1 MAGAL
6 LRKYVPGKGLVS
18 YAKKPKRVVRKNR
31 RAKAVTNTKVFKN
44 KVLAIVNKGRE
55 LKKLWSNVSITNNLI
70 TIPNGEKII
79 LFRPTA
85 TNTDTTLPAY
95 PPIQS
100 LGDTAENYFRVGNQI
115 QPVMFRCKGYC
126 NIDLQNTD
134 NRRTW
139 ALPAYCRL
147 VAGFR
152 NRNTPLVMNNNK
164 LQLQGGTT
172 VDVDSSQAT
181 PSYEAVLNPF
191 NWAEFKP
198 FYDKTFIVSP
208 MQSDSAN
215 WTPSQYKPYFN
226 FDIKYKF
233 PKNAKP
239 LISREEESGA
249 NDALF
254 DNRNIYVFMI
264 TRQMA
269 DQGSQDYYDL
279 TINGT
284 SYFSFYDS

>member
-1 MAGAL
+1 MK
-6 LRKYVPGKGLVS
+6 KYVPGRGLV
-18 YAKKPKRVVRKNR
+18 YPKRRGRPKGAKNK
-31 RAKAVTNTKVFKN
+31 KARQVTNTRVFKN

-55 LKKLWSNVSITNNLI
+55 LKKLWSNVSPSNNLV
-70 TIPNGEKII
+70 TIPNGEKIL

-85 TNTDTTLPAY
+85 TVTDTTLPAY
-95 PPIQS
+95 PPIQA
-100 LGDTAENYFRVGNQI
+100 LGDTAENYFRQGNQV
-115 QPVMFRCKGYC
+115 QPVMFRFKGYC
-126 NIDLQNTD
+126 NIDTQNVD
-134 NRRTW
+134 DRRTW
-139 ALPAYCRL
+139 ALPSMVRL

-172 VDVDSSQAT
+172 VDVDSSTAP
-181 PSYEAVLNPF
+181 PSYEAVLNAF

-198 FYDKTFIVSP
+198 FYDRTFIISP
-208 MQSDSAN
+208 MQADDAN
-215 WTPSQYKPYFN
+215 WTPTQYKPYFN

-233 PKNAKP
+233 AKNAKN

-254 DNRNIYVFMI
+254 DNRNIYVMMI
-264 TRQMA
+264 ARQMGN
-269 DQGSQDYYDL
+269 QGSQDYYDL
-279 TINGT
+279 TVNGT

>member
-1 MAGAL
+1 MAGAIL
-6 LRKYVPGKGLVS
+6 KKYVPKKRRGRPKGS
-18 YAKKPKRVVRKNR
+18 KNKPKQTVKLTHRVFR
-31 RAKAVTNTKVFKN
+31 N

-55 LKKLWSNVSITNNLI
+55 LKKLWSNVSPSNNLV
-70 TIPNGEKII
+70 TIPNGEKIL

-85 TNTDTTLPAY
+85 TVTDTTLPAY

-100 LGDTAENYFRVGNQI
+100 LGDTAENYFRQGNQV
-115 QPVMFRCKGYC
+115 QPVMFRFKGYC
-126 NIDLQNTD
+126 NIDTQNID
-134 NRRTW
+134 DRRTW
-139 ALPAYCRL
+139 ALPSMVRL

-172 VDVDSSQAT
+172 VDVDSSTAP
-181 PSYEAVLNPF
+181 PSYEAVLNSF

-198 FYDKTFIVSP
+198 FYDRTFIISP
-208 MQSDSAN
+208 MQADDAN
-215 WTPSQYKPYFN
+215 WTPTQFKPYFN
-226 FDIKYKF
+226 FDIKYQF
-233 PKNAKP
+233 PKNAKN
-239 LISREEESGA
+239 LISREDESGA

-254 DNRNIYVFMI
+254 DNRNIYVMMI
-264 TRQMA
+264 CRQMGN
-269 DQGSQDYYDL
+269 QGSQDYYDL

>member
-6 LRKYVPGKGLVS
+6 LKKYVPKRRRGRPKG
-18 YAKKPKRVVRKNR
+18 AKNKKA
-31 RAKAVTNTKVFKN
+31 RAITNTKAFHN
-44 KVLAIVNKGRE
+44 KVVAIVNKGRE
-55 LKKLWSNVSITNNLI
+55 LKKLWSNVSPSNNTI
-70 TIPNGEKII
+70 TIPNGERII

-85 TNTDTTLPAY
+85 TTVDTTLPAY

-100 LGDTAENYFRVGNQI
+100 LGDTAENYFRVGNQV
-115 QPVMFRCKGYC
+115 QPVMFRFKGYC
-126 NIDLQNTD
+126 NIDTQNVD
-134 NRRTW
+134 DRRTW
-139 ALPAYCRL
+139 ALPSYVRL

-172 VDVDSSQAT
+172 VDVDSTGAT
-181 PSYEAVLNPF
+181 PSYEAVLNSF

-198 FYDKTFIVSP
+198 FYDRTFLVSP
-208 MQSDSAN
+208 MSADDAN
-215 WTPSQYKPYFN
+215 WNPNLYKPYFS
-226 FDIKYKF
+226 FDVKYKF
-233 PKNAKP
+233 PKNAKN
-239 LISREEESGA
+239 LISREDESGA

-254 DNRNIYVFMI
+254 DNRNIYVMMI
-264 TRQMA
+264 TRQMGN
-269 DQGSQDYYDL
+269 QGSQDYYDL

>member
-6 LRKYVPGKGLVS
+6 LKKYVPKKRRGRPKGS
-18 YAKKPKRVVRKNR
+18 KNKPK
-31 RAKAVTNTKVFKN
+31 AKMTQRIFRN

-55 LKKLWSNVSITNNLI
+55 LKKLWSNVSPSNNLV
-70 TIPNGEKII
+70 TIPNGEKIL
-79 LFRPTA
+79 LFRLTA
-85 TNTDTTLPAY
+85 TVTDTTLPAY
-95 PPIQS
+95 PPIQA
-100 LGDTAENYFRVGNQI
+100 LGDTAENYFRQGNQV
-115 QPVMFRCKGYC
+115 QPVMFRFKGYC
-126 NIDLQNTD
+126 NIDTQNVD
-134 NRRTW
+134 DRRTW
-139 ALPAYCRL
+139 ALPSYVRL

-172 VDVDSSQAT
+172 VDVDSSTAP
-181 PSYEAVLNPF
+181 PSYEAVLNSF

-198 FYDKTFIVSP
+198 FYDRTFIISP
-208 MQSDSAN
+208 MQADDAN
-215 WTPSQYKPYFN
+215 WTPTQFRPYFN

-233 PKNAKP
+233 PKNAKN

-254 DNRNIYVFMI
+254 DNRNIYVMMI
-264 TRQMA
+264 CRQMGN
-269 DQGSQDYYDL
+269 QGSQDYYDL

>member
-6 LRKYVPGKGLVS
+6 LKKYVPKKKRGRPKG
-18 YAKKPKRVVRKNR
+18 AKNKKAR
-31 RAKAVTNTKVFKN
+31 AVTNTRVFKN

-55 LKKLWSNVSITNNLI
+55 LKKLWSNVSPSNNLV
-70 TIPNGEKII
+70 TIPNGEKIL

-85 TNTDTTLPAY
+85 TVTDTTLPAF
-95 PPIQS
+95 PPIQA
-100 LGDTAENYFRVGNQI
+100 LGDTAENYFRQGNQV
-115 QPVMFRCKGYC
+115 QPVMFRFKGYC
-126 NIDLQNTD
+126 NIDTQNID
-134 NRRTW
+134 DRRTW
-139 ALPAYCRL
+139 ALPSMVRL

-172 VDVDSSQAT
+172 VDVDSSTAP

-198 FYDKTFIVSP
+198 FYDRTFIISP
-208 MQSDSAN
+208 MQADDAN
-215 WTPSQYKPYFN
+215 WTPTQYKPYFN

-233 PKNAKP
+233 PKNAKN

-254 DNRNIYVFMI
+254 DNRNIYVMMI
-264 TRQMA
+264 TRQMGN
-269 DQGSQDYYDL
+269 QGSQDYYDL
-279 TINGT
+279 TVNGT